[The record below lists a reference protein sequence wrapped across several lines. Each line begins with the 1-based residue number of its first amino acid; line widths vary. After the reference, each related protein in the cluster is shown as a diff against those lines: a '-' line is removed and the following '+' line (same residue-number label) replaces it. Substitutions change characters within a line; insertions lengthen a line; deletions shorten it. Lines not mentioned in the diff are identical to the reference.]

1 MGSNGTKG
9 KVWVGQKYLGDK
21 KEQEKDKISV
31 FSSNEG
37 EVEEKLA
44 LILPFFGLYSMM
56 SLVVAILMELKRL
69 W

>member
-9 KVWVGQKYLGDK
+9 KVLVGQKYSGEKK
-21 KEQEKDKISV
+21 KEQEIDKISV
-31 FSSNEG
+31 ISSNEG
-37 EVEEKLA
+37 EVEEKSA

-69 W
+69 